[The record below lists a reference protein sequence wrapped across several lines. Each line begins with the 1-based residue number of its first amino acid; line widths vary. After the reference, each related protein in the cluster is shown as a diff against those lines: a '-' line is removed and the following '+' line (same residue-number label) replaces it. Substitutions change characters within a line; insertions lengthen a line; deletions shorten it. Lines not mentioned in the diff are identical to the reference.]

1 MVERKASLT
10 LGSEREAS
18 FALGA
23 DVRALELGRSAA
35 LHRFGWLGAPALLP
49 GRRPPLAAAAS
60 GRHAR
65 GGLPVTATV
74 ALQLGRA
81 VLGRPGVGLG
91 GRLIVNTL
99 GAQRTWG
106 RLFAHR

>member
-1 MVERKASLT
+1 MAERKASLT

-18 FALGA
+18 FPLGA

-49 GRRPPLAAAAS
+49 GRRPPPPPPLGAAAS

-81 VLGRPGVGLG
+81 VLGRPGVGQG
-91 GRLIVNTL
+91 GRLIVN
-99 GAQRTWG
+99 
-106 RLFAHR
+106 